1 MTMRDWK
8 AELTGRVLVL
18 VAHADDECVG
28 YGALLQKM
36 REAVVVIAT
45 DGAPHDEFFWRPFGS
60 REEYAEVRRKEARRA
75 AQVAGVR
82 ELVLLAEEDGR
93 LERRRFEDQRL
104 FLNLAAAY
112 ERLAKV
118 AERVRP
124 EAIATLAYEGGHPDH
139 DSCSVLG
146 ARLGERLVVPVW
158 ETALYAR
165 FPSFAGFKV
174 SEVNGKDKGADGR
187 EMLLPTLAA
196 QTTRVEGGAP
206 GDPTAAQSGQ
216 IWGTQTDPD
225 GELRLQE
232 FLCANGSEVRVEIS
246 AAELAHK
253 RAMCAEYVSQQGE
266 FLQSFDLT
274 REVVRPQVRYDYG
287 RAPHEG
293 RTNYECWQWW
303 MSAREVSARFAEF
316 LGSGC

>member
-1 MTMRDWK
+1 M
-8 AELTGRVLVL
+8 GRR
-18 VAHADDECVG
+18 AMNCSG
-28 YGALLQKM
+28 GAY
-36 REAVVVIAT
+36 
-45 DGAPHDEFFWRPFGS
+45 GS
-60 REEYAEVRRKEARRA
+60 REKYAAVRREEARRA

-93 LERRRFEDQRL
+93 LEDQRL

-112 ERLAKV
+112 GLVAKV

-146 ARLGERLVVPVW
+146 ARLGERLAVPVW
-158 ETALYAR
+158 EAALYAR
-165 FPSFAGFKV
+165 GQLSKLQGFKV
-174 SEVNGKDKGADGR
+174 SEVKGKDKGAEGSGT
-187 EMLLPTLAA
+187 LPPTLAA
-196 QTTRVEGGAP
+196 QKARVEGGAP
-206 GDPTAAQSGQ
+206 DDPTSAKSGQ

-232 FLCANGSEVRVEIS
+232 FVRTNGSEARVEIS
-246 AAELAHK
+246 TAELERK
-253 RAMCAEYVSQQGE
+253 RAMCAQYVSQQGE
-266 FLQSFDLT
+266 FLQSFELA
-274 REVVRPQVRYDYG
+274 REVVRPQARYDYG

-316 LGSGC
+316 LESGR